1 MFRWVQVPLDIVKN
15 LEDDG
20 AVVKRRGYR
29 YHNNETNAQMVEYH
43 VYTFDALATWVKNTT
58 FGG

>member
-43 VYTFDALATWVKNTT
+43 VYTCDALAT
-58 FGG
+58 